1 MRVYKEITQKYLSPR
16 FRPWRKARD
25 MTQEDA
31 AELLR
36 MSSRAYADLER
47 GESGFSATTLLLF
60 LAQLSD
66 SEIVELVRAFLKEV
80 LKKENQEAA

>member
-16 FRPWRKARD
+16 LRPWRKARD

>member
-1 MRVYKEITQKYLSPR
+1 MRVYKEITQKYQTPR
-16 FRPWRKARD
+16 LRPSRKARD
-25 MTQEDA
+25 MTQEDP

-47 GESGFSATTLLLF
+47 GESGFCATTLLVF
-60 LAQLSD
+60 LGQLSD
-66 SEIVELVRAFLKEV
+66 SDIVDLVRAFLKVV

>member
-1 MRVYKEITQKYLSPR
+1 
-16 FRPWRKARD
+16 

>member
-1 MRVYKEITQKYLSPR
+1 MRVYKEIAQKYLSPQL
-16 FRPWRKARD
+16 RPWRKARA
-25 MTQEDA
+25 MTQEEA

-66 SEIVELVRAFLKEV
+66 AEIVKLVRAFLKEV
-80 LKKENQEAA
+80 LKKEEQEAA

>member
-1 MRVYKEITQKYLSPR
+1 MRVYKEIAQKYLSPKLK
-16 FRPWRKARD
+16 PWRKARA
-25 MTQEDA
+25 MMQEEA

-66 SEIVELVRAFLKEV
+66 EEIVKLVRAFLKEV
-80 LKKENQEAA
+80 LKKEEQEAA

>member
-1 MRVYKEITQKYLSPR
+1 MEERPMRVYKEIAQKYLPPR
-16 FRPWRKARD
+16 LRPWRKARD

-31 AELLR
+31 VELLR

-66 SEIVELVRAFLKEV
+66 AEIVELVR
-80 LKKENQEAA
+80 

>member
-1 MRVYKEITQKYLSPR
+1 MRVYKELTQKYLAPQLKS
-16 FRPWRKARD
+16 WRKAGS
-25 MTQEDA
+25 MTQEQA